1 MALGGQEV
9 LLIIGLALLLFGPQ
23 KIPQFAQALGQ
34 AHAKYK
40 EGLNQV
46 TSSITQPQL
55 SEGVGDS
62 SLTPEEREIIRAAQ
76 AKGIPTEHRS
86 IEAIAQDLLNS
97 S

>member
-1 MALGGQEV
+1 MALGPQE
-9 LLIIGLALLLFGPQ
+9 LLVIFGLALLLFGPQ

-34 AHAKYK
+34 AHAKYRQ
-40 EGLNQV
+40 GLNQV
-46 TSSITQPQL
+46 SKSIT
-55 SEGVGDS
+55 EGTGSDTDPA
-62 SLTPEEREIIRAAQ
+62 LTPEEQEIIRAAK

>member
-1 MALGGQEV
+1 MAIGGQEV
-9 LLIIGLALLLFGPQ
+9 ILIIGLALLLFGPQ

-46 TSSITQPQL
+46 KTSLIEPQDGL
-55 SEGVGDS
+55 DPA
-62 SLTPEEREIIRAAQ
+62 LTPEEKEIIRAAK

-97 S
+97 P